1 MGVDPQQSVKTMNDT
16 AKAKPEIVKAPMQA
30 VVHQLNVS
38 LGDVVAANAELVV
51 LEAMKMHHGVAAA
64 SGGRVVEINIELG
77 DVVDPGQT
85 LVRLDPVAQADAQ
98 QAEDAQVDLDHI
110 RADLGELE
118 ARLARTLDA
127 ARPEKMDKRHAK
139 GFRSAREN
147 VDDLC
152 DPDSFIEYGQ
162 LVVAA
167 QRQRREL
174 DDLID
179 NTPADGLIAGFGSVN
194 GDDFSDEQSRAAVLA
209 YDYTVLA
216 GTQGAFNHKKTD
228 RVLELAHDW
237 QAPIVFFTEGG
248 GGRPG
253 DTDFAKVQGSTLD
266 VMTFA
271 TFAKASGV
279 APRIAVNN
287 GYCFAGNAVLFGCAD
302 VTIATKASYIGMGG
316 PAMIE
321 GGGLGVVAPTEV
333 GPSDIQFANGVID
346 LLAEDEADAVAMTKK
361 LLGFFQGSLVT
372 HQCADQRRLR
382 HIIPEDRKR
391 AYDMREAIGL
401 IADTGSV
408 LEMRAGYGAG
418 MITAFIRVEGRP
430 FGLIANNPAHL
441 GGAIDAEA
449 AEKAARFL
457 QLCDAFQ
464 VPVLSLC
471 DTPGFMVGPE
481 DEKNATVRRASS
493 MLVTGASLSV
503 PVFMICLRKGYGL
516 GAQAMAMG
524 SFHVPQFTI
533 AWPTGEFG
541 PMGLEGAVRL
551 GYSKELEQAGPE
563 GSEKREALF
572 NKLLSA
578 MYESGKALNVAMYHE
593 IDAVIDPRD
602 TRKWITSGIRAM
614 PTGKK
619 GGKGKRP
626 FIDTW

>member
-1 MGVDPQQSVKTMNDT
+1 MMTET
-16 AKAKPEIVKAPMQA
+16 AKMKPVSIKAPMQA
-30 VVHQLNVS
+30 VVHQLNIAV
-38 LGDVVAANAELVV
+38 GDVVAAQAELVV
-51 LEAMKMHHGVAAA
+51 LEAMKMHHGLTAPI
-64 SGGRVVEINIELG
+64 GGRVTDITIVLG
-77 DVVDPGQT
+77 DVVDADQV
-85 LVRLDPVAQADAQ
+85 LVRLEPVAQADETQ
-98 QAEDAQVDLDHI
+98 RAETETDPDHI
-110 RADLGELE
+110 RADLAELE
-118 ARLARTLDA
+118 ARLARTHDA
-127 ARPEKMDKRHAK
+127 ARPEKMDKRHNL

-147 VDDLC
+147 VADLC
-152 DPDSFIEYGQ
+152 DADSFIEYGQ

-179 NTPADGLIAGFGSVN
+179 NTPADGLVAGFGTIN
-194 GDDFSDEQSRAAVLA
+194 GHDFPEEQARAAVLA

-228 RVLELAHDW
+228 RVLELAQEW

-253 DTDFAKVQGSTLD
+253 DTDFSKVQGSTLD

-279 APRIAVNN
+279 APRIAINN

-302 VTIATKASYIGMGG
+302 VTIATKNSYIGMGG

-321 GGGLGVVAPTEV
+321 GGGLGVVAPTDV
-333 GPSDIQFANGVID
+333 GPSDIQSANGVID
-346 LLAEDEADAVAMTKK
+346 LLAEDEAEAVAMSKK
-361 LLGFFQGSLVT
+361 LLGYFQGRIAG
-372 HQCADQRRLR
+372 HDCADQRKLR

-391 AYDMREAIGL
+391 AYDMREAIKL
-401 IADTGSV
+401 IADTDTL
-408 LEMRAGYGAG
+408 LEIRSGYGAG
-418 MITAFIRVEGRP
+418 MITAFIRVQGQP

-449 AEKAARFL
+449 AEKAGRFL
-457 QLCDAFQ
+457 QLCDAFS

-493 MLVTGASLSV
+493 MLVAGASLSV

-551 GYSKELEQAGPE
+551 GYSKELDAAGIE
-563 GSEKREALF
+563 GSAAREALF
-572 NKLLSA
+572 DKLVSA

-602 TRKWITSGIRAM
+602 TRKWIMNGIRSM
-614 PTGKK
+614 PPGKK

>member
-1 MGVDPQQSVKTMNDT
+1 MNESS
-16 AKAKPEIVKAPMQA
+16 KIKPETLKAPMQA
-30 VVHQLNVS
+30 VVHQLNVAV
-38 LGDVVAANAELVV
+38 GDVVAANAELVV
-51 LEAMKMHHGVAAA
+51 LEAMKMHHGLAAV
-64 SGGRVVEINIELG
+64 SGGRVVEISVALG
-77 DVVDPGQT
+77 DVVDAGQI
-85 LVRLDPVAQADAQ
+85 LVRLDPAAQADET
-98 QAEDAQVDLDHI
+98 QADDAAIDLDHI

-127 ARPEKMDKRHAK
+127 ARPEKMGKRHEK

-147 VDDLC
+147 VNDLC

-179 NTPADGLIAGFGSVN
+179 NTPADGMVAGFGTIN
-194 GDDFSDEQSRAAVLA
+194 GHDFPEEQARAAVLA

-228 RVLELAHDW
+228 RVLELAQEW

-253 DTDFAKVQGSTLD
+253 DTDFSKVQGSTLD

-279 APRIAVNN
+279 APRIAINN

-302 VTIATKASYIGMGG
+302 VTIATKNSYIGMGG

-321 GGGLGVVAPTEV
+321 GGGLGVVTPTDV
-333 GPSDIQFANGVID
+333 GPSDIQSANGVID
-346 LLAEDEADAVAMTKK
+346 LLAEDEAEAVAMSKK
-361 LLGFFQGSLVT
+361 LLGYFQGRIAG
-372 HQCADQRRLR
+372 HDCADQRKLR

-391 AYDMREAIGL
+391 AYDMREAIKL
-401 IADTGSV
+401 IADTDTL
-408 LEMRAGYGAG
+408 LEIRSGYGAG
-418 MITAFIRVEGRP
+418 MITAFIRVQGQP

-449 AEKAARFL
+449 AEKAGRFL
-457 QLCDAFQ
+457 QLCDAFSL
-464 VPVLSLC
+464 PVLSLC

-493 MLVTGASLSV
+493 MLVAGASLSV

-551 GYSKELEQAGPE
+551 GYSKELDAAGIE
-563 GSEKREALF
+563 GSAARESLF
-572 NKLLSA
+572 DKLVSA

-602 TRKWITSGIRAM
+602 TRKWIMNGIRSM
-614 PTGKK
+614 PPGKK

>member
-1 MGVDPQQSVKTMNDT
+1 MSDNKVKTVR
-16 AKAKPEIVKAPMQA
+16 VKAPMQA
-30 VVHQLNVS
+30 VVHQIHVDI
-38 LGDVVAANAELVV
+38 GDRVTAGQEIAV
-51 LEAMKMHHGVAAA
+51 LEAMKMQHGIQAPTDGIVKAV
-64 SGGRVVEINIELG
+64 GMRLGEIVEKDAVIVSLSSAGEG
-77 DVVDPGQT
+77 TQT
-85 LVRLDPVAQADAQ
+85 QSQ
-98 QAEDAQVDLDHI
+98 QESQDLDYI
-110 RADLGELE
+110 RPDLAELK
-118 ARLARTLDA
+118 ARLARTQDA
-127 ARPEKMDKRHAK
+127 ARPEKMARRHAK
-139 GFRSAREN
+139 GHRSAREN

-152 DPDSFIEYGQ
+152 DVDSFIEYGQ

-167 QRQRREL
+167 QRLRRGL

-179 NTPADGLIAGFGSVN
+179 NTPADGLVAGFGSIN
-194 GDDFSDEQSRAAVLA
+194 GDLFDEEKSRAAILA

-216 GTQGAFNHKKTD
+216 GTQGGFNHKKTD
-228 RVLELAHDW
+228 RLLELAQDW
-237 QAPIVFFTEGG
+237 QAPVIFFTEGG

-253 DTDFAKVQGSTLD
+253 DTDFAKVQAATLD

-279 APRIAVNN
+279 APRIAINN

-302 VTIATKASYIGMGG
+302 ITIATKDSYIGMGG

-321 GGGLGVVAPTEV
+321 GGRLGVVAPTDI
-333 GPSDIQFANGVID
+333 GPIDVQAANGVVD
-346 LLAEDEADAVAMTKK
+346 LVAENEADAVALAKK
-361 LLGFFQGSLVT
+361 LLSYFQGPIEPADF
-372 HQCADQRRLR
+372 ADQRKLR

-391 AYDMREAIGL
+391 AYNMREAIEL
-401 IADTGSV
+401 LADSDSLLELRQAYGPGMMTG
-408 LEMRAGYGAG
+408 
-418 MITAFIRVEGRP
+418 FIRIEGRA
-430 FGLIANNPAHL
+430 FGFIANNPNHL
-441 GGAIDAEA
+441 GGAIDAQA

-457 QLCDAFQ
+457 QLCDGFD
-464 VPVLSLC
+464 VPILSFC

-481 DEKNATVRRASS
+481 HEADATVRRASS
-493 MLVTGASLSV
+493 LMVVGASLSV

-551 GYSKELEQAGPE
+551 GYSEELAAAASPAEQD
-563 GSEKREALF
+563 ALF
-572 NKLLSA
+572 NKLVDA
-578 MYESGKALNVAMYHE
+578 MYESGKALNVAMYQE

-602 TRKWITSGIRAM
+602 TRDWIIRGIKSM

-619 GGKGKRP
+619 GGRGKRP

>member
-1 MGVDPQQSVKTMNDT
+1 MTET
-16 AKAKPEIVKAPMQA
+16 AKMKPVSVKAPMQA
-30 VVHQLNVS
+30 VVHQLNIAV
-38 LGDVVAANAELVV
+38 GDVVAAQAELVV
-51 LEAMKMHHGVAAA
+51 LEAMKMHHGLTAPI
-64 SGGRVVEINIELG
+64 GGRVTDITIVLG
-77 DVVDPGQT
+77 DVVDADQV
-85 LVRLDPVAQADAQ
+85 LVRLEPVAQADETQ
-98 QAEDAQVDLDHI
+98 RAETETDPDHI
-110 RADLGELE
+110 RADLAELE
-118 ARLARTLDA
+118 ARLARTHDA
-127 ARPEKMDKRHAK
+127 ARPEKMDKRHNL

-147 VDDLC
+147 VADLC
-152 DPDSFIEYGQ
+152 DADSFIEYGQ

-179 NTPADGLIAGFGSVN
+179 NTPADGLVAGFGTIN
-194 GDDFSDEQSRAAVLA
+194 GHDFPEEQARAAVLA

-228 RVLELAHDW
+228 RVLELAQEW

-253 DTDFAKVQGSTLD
+253 DTDFSKVQGSTLD

-279 APRIAVNN
+279 APRIAINN

-302 VTIATKASYIGMGG
+302 VTIATKNSYIGMGG

-321 GGGLGVVAPTEV
+321 GGGLGVVAPTDV
-333 GPSDIQFANGVID
+333 GPSDIQSANGVID
-346 LLAEDEADAVAMTKK
+346 LLAEDEAEAVAMSKK
-361 LLGFFQGSLVT
+361 LLGYFQGRIAG
-372 HQCADQRRLR
+372 HDCADQRKLR

-391 AYDMREAIGL
+391 AYDMREAIKL
-401 IADTGSV
+401 IADTDTL
-408 LEMRAGYGAG
+408 LEIRSGYGAG
-418 MITAFIRVEGRP
+418 MITAFIRVQGQP

-449 AEKAARFL
+449 AEKAGRFL
-457 QLCDAFQ
+457 QLCDAFS

-493 MLVTGASLSV
+493 MLVAGASLSV

-551 GYSKELEQAGPE
+551 GYSKELDAAGIE
-563 GSEKREALF
+563 GSAAREALF
-572 NKLLSA
+572 DKLVSA

-602 TRKWITSGIRAM
+602 TRKWIMNGIRSM
-614 PTGKK
+614 PPGKK

>member
-1 MGVDPQQSVKTMNDT
+1 MNESS
-16 AKAKPEIVKAPMQA
+16 KIKPETLKAPMQA
-30 VVHQLNVS
+30 VVHQLNVAV
-38 LGDVVAANAELVV
+38 GDVVAANAELVV
-51 LEAMKMHHGVAAA
+51 LEAMKMHHGLAAV
-64 SGGRVVEINIELG
+64 SGGRVVEISVALG
-77 DVVDPGQT
+77 DVVDAGQI
-85 LVRLDPVAQADAQ
+85 LVRLDPAAQADET
-98 QAEDAQVDLDHI
+98 QADDAAIDLDHI

-127 ARPEKMDKRHAK
+127 ARPEKMGKRHEK

-147 VDDLC
+147 VNDLC

-179 NTPADGLIAGFGSVN
+179 NTPADGMVAGFGTIN
-194 GDDFSDEQSRAAVLA
+194 GHDFPEEQARAAVLA

-228 RVLELAHDW
+228 RVLELAQEW

-253 DTDFAKVQGSTLD
+253 DTDFSKVQGSTLD

-279 APRIAVNN
+279 APRIAINN

-302 VTIATKASYIGMGG
+302 VTIATKNSYIGMGG

-321 GGGLGVVAPTEV
+321 GGGLGVVAPTDV
-333 GPSDIQFANGVID
+333 GPSDIQSANGVID
-346 LLAEDEADAVAMTKK
+346 LLAEDEAEAVAMSKK
-361 LLGFFQGSLVT
+361 LLGYFQGRIAG
-372 HQCADQRRLR
+372 HDCADQRKLR

-391 AYDMREAIGL
+391 AYDMREAIKL
-401 IADTGSV
+401 IADTDTL
-408 LEMRAGYGAG
+408 LEIRSGYGAG
-418 MITAFIRVEGRP
+418 MITAFIRVQGQP

-449 AEKAARFL
+449 AEKAGRFL
-457 QLCDAFQ
+457 QLCDAFS

-493 MLVTGASLSV
+493 MLVAGASLSV

-551 GYSKELEQAGPE
+551 GYSKELDAAGIE
-563 GSEKREALF
+563 GSAAREALF
-572 NKLLSA
+572 DKLVSA

-602 TRKWITSGIRAM
+602 TRKWIMNGIRSM
-614 PTGKK
+614 PPGKK

>member
-1 MGVDPQQSVKTMNDT
+1 MNDT

>member
-1 MGVDPQQSVKTMNDT
+1 MNES
-16 AKAKPEIVKAPMQA
+16 AKIKPETLKAPMQA
-30 VVHQLNVS
+30 VVHQLNVAV
-38 LGDVVAANAELVV
+38 GDVVAANAELVV
-51 LEAMKMHHGVAAA
+51 LEAMKMHHGLAA
-64 SGGRVVEINIELG
+64 SAGGRVVEISAALG
-77 DVVDPGQT
+77 DVVDAGQI
-85 LVRLDPVAQADAQ
+85 LVRLEPAAQADETQ
-98 QAEDAQVDLDHI
+98 VEDAAIDLDHI

-118 ARLARTLDA
+118 ARLTRTLDA
-127 ARPEKMDKRHAK
+127 ARPEKMGKRHEK

-147 VDDLC
+147 VNDLC

-179 NTPADGLIAGFGSVN
+179 NTPADGLIAGFGSIN
-194 GDDFSDEQSRAAVLA
+194 GIDFSEDQARAAVLA

-228 RVLELAHDW
+228 RVLELAQDW

-302 VTIATKASYIGMGG
+302 VTIATKSSYIGMGG

-333 GPSDIQFANGVID
+333 GPADIQFSNGVID
-346 LLAEDEADAVAMTKK
+346 LLAKDEADAVAMTKK
-361 LLGFFQGSLVT
+361 LLGFFQGRVSL
-372 HQCADQRRLR
+372 HKCADQRLLR

-391 AYDMREAIGL
+391 AYHMREVIEL

-408 LEMRAGYGAG
+408 LEMRAGYGVG
-418 MITAFIRVEGRP
+418 MITAFIRVEGQP

-449 AEKAARFL
+449 AEKAGRFL

-524 SFHVPQFTI
+524 SFRVPQFSI

-551 GYSKELEQAGPE
+551 GYSKELEQAGLE
-563 GSEKREALF
+563 GSEKREDLF
-572 NKLLSA
+572 NKLLAA

-602 TRKWITSGIRAM
+602 TRKWIMNGVRAM
-614 PTGKK
+614 PPGKK

>member
-1 MGVDPQQSVKTMNDT
+1 MTET
-16 AKAKPEIVKAPMQA
+16 AKMKPVSIKAPMQA
-30 VVHQLNVS
+30 VVHQLNIAV
-38 LGDVVAANAELVV
+38 GDVVAAQAELVV
-51 LEAMKMHHGVAAA
+51 LEAMKMHHGLTAPI
-64 SGGRVVEINIELG
+64 GGRVTDITIVLG
-77 DVVDPGQT
+77 DVVDADQV
-85 LVRLDPVAQADAQ
+85 LVRLEPVAQADETQ
-98 QAEDAQVDLDHI
+98 RAETETDPDHI
-110 RADLGELE
+110 RADLAELE
-118 ARLARTLDA
+118 ARLARTHDA
-127 ARPEKMDKRHAK
+127 ARPEKMDKRHNL

-147 VDDLC
+147 VADLC
-152 DPDSFIEYGQ
+152 DADSFIEYGQ

-179 NTPADGLIAGFGSVN
+179 NTPADGLVAGFGTIN
-194 GDDFSDEQSRAAVLA
+194 GHDFPEEQARAAVLA

-228 RVLELAHDW
+228 RVLELAQEW

-253 DTDFAKVQGSTLD
+253 DTDFSKVQGSTLD

-279 APRIAVNN
+279 APRIAINN

-302 VTIATKASYIGMGG
+302 VTIATKNSYIGMGG

-321 GGGLGVVAPTEV
+321 GGGLGVVAPTDV
-333 GPSDIQFANGVID
+333 GPSDIQSANGVID
-346 LLAEDEADAVAMTKK
+346 LLAEDEAEAVAMSKK
-361 LLGFFQGSLVT
+361 LLGYFQGRIAG
-372 HQCADQRRLR
+372 HDCADQRKLR

-391 AYDMREAIGL
+391 AYDMREAIKL
-401 IADTGSV
+401 IADTDTL
-408 LEMRAGYGAG
+408 LEIRSGYGAG
-418 MITAFIRVEGRP
+418 MITAFIRVQGQP

-449 AEKAARFL
+449 AEKAGRFL
-457 QLCDAFQ
+457 QLCDAFS

-493 MLVTGASLSV
+493 MLVAGASLSV

-551 GYSKELEQAGPE
+551 GYSKELDAAGIE
-563 GSEKREALF
+563 GSAAREALF
-572 NKLLSA
+572 DKLVSA

-602 TRKWITSGIRAM
+602 TRKWIMNGIRSM
-614 PTGKK
+614 PPGKK

>member
-1 MGVDPQQSVKTMNDT
+1 MKSETL
-16 AKAKPEIVKAPMQA
+16 KAPMQA
-30 VVHQLNVS
+30 VVHQLNVAV
-38 LGDVVAANAELVV
+38 GDVVAANAELVV
-51 LEAMKMHHGVAAA
+51 LEAMKMHHGLAAV
-64 SGGRVVEINIELG
+64 SGGRVVEVSVALG
-77 DVVDPGQT
+77 DVVDAGQI
-85 LVRLDPVAQADAQ
+85 LVRLDPETQADEAQAHDEQ
-98 QAEDAQVDLDHI
+98 IDLDHI
-110 RADLGELE
+110 RADLSELE

-127 ARPEKMDKRHAK
+127 ARPEKMGKRHEK

-179 NTPADGLIAGFGSVN
+179 NTPADGLVAGFGAIN
-194 GDDFSDEQSRAAVLA
+194 GDEFSEDQARAAVLA

-228 RVLELAHDW
+228 RVLELAQDW
-237 QAPIVFFTEGG
+237 QTPIVFFTEGG

-253 DTDFAKVQGSTLD
+253 DTDFAKVQGATLD

-279 APRIAVNN
+279 APRVAINN

-302 VTIATKASYIGMGG
+302 VTIATKSSYIGMGG

-321 GGGLGVVAPTEV
+321 GGGLGVVLPSEV
-333 GPSDIQFANGVID
+333 GPSDIQFSNGVID
-346 LLAEDEADAVAMTKK
+346 LLADDEADAVATTKK
-361 LLGFFQGSLVT
+361 LLGFFQGRVSA
-372 HQCADQRRLR
+372 HECADQRLLR
-382 HIIPEDRKR
+382 HVIPEDRKR
-391 AYDMREAIGL
+391 AYNMREAIGL

-449 AEKAARFL
+449 AEKAGRFL
-457 QLCDAFQ
+457 QLCDAFN
-464 VPVLSLC
+464 VPVVSLC

-503 PVFMICLRKGYGL
+503 PV
-516 GAQAMAMG
+516 
-524 SFHVPQFTI
+524 
-533 AWPTGEFG
+533 
-541 PMGLEGAVRL
+541 
-551 GYSKELEQAGPE
+551 
-563 GSEKREALF
+563 
-572 NKLLSA
+572 
-578 MYESGKALNVAMYHE
+578 
-593 IDAVIDPRD
+593 
-602 TRKWITSGIRAM
+602 
-614 PTGKK
+614 
-619 GGKGKRP
+619 
-626 FIDTW
+626 

>member
-1 MGVDPQQSVKTMNDT
+1 MNES
-16 AKAKPEIVKAPMQA
+16 AKIKPETLKAPMQA
-30 VVHQLNVS
+30 VVHQLNVAV
-38 LGDVVAANAELVV
+38 GDVVAANAELVV
-51 LEAMKMHHGVAAA
+51 LEAMKMHHGLAAV
-64 SGGRVVEINIELG
+64 SGGRVVEISVALG
-77 DVVDPGQT
+77 DVVDAGQI
-85 LVRLDPVAQADAQ
+85 LVRLDPAAQADET
-98 QAEDAQVDLDHI
+98 QADDAAIDLDHI

-127 ARPEKMDKRHAK
+127 ARPEKMGKRHEK

-147 VDDLC
+147 VNDLC

-179 NTPADGLIAGFGSVN
+179 NTPADGLIAGFGSIN
-194 GDDFSDEQSRAAVLA
+194 GDDFCEAQARAAVLA

-228 RVLELAHDW
+228 RVLELAQDW

-302 VTIATKASYIGMGG
+302 VTIATKTSYIGMGG

-333 GPSDIQFANGVID
+333 GPSDIQFSNGVID

-361 LLGFFQGSLVT
+361 LLGFFQGRVSA
-372 HQCADQRRLR
+372 HQCADQRLLR

-391 AYDMREAIGL
+391 AYDMREAVGL

-408 LEMRAGYGAG
+408 LEMRAGYGVG
-418 MITAFIRVEGRP
+418 MITAFIRVEGQP

-449 AEKAARFL
+449 AEKAGRFL

-524 SFHVPQFTI
+524 SFHVPQFCI

-563 GSEKREALF
+563 GSEKREDLF
-572 NKLLSA
+572 NKLLAA

-602 TRKWITSGIRAM
+602 TRKWIMNGVRAM
-614 PTGKK
+614 PPGKK

>member
-1 MGVDPQQSVKTMNDT
+1 MNET

-152 DPDSFIEYGQ
+152 DHDSFIEYGQ

-346 LLAEDEADAVAMTKK
+346 LLAEDEADAVAITKK